1 MDEEILSCNAWNTA
15 RCGCIC
21 SSHESFLKF
30 EVLKPLAIQYKAN
43 INDLQVELRQM
54 ARMIERKRA
63 ENTLPA
69 ILMDSEL
76 PVLEF
81 HNFVTRYK
89 DAFLEL
95 YTLSKIACTI
105 PVSSSE
111 AARTFYLPQAYWN
124 SPKNNNDRRAPVRSS
139 YAIYSQGQSNEF
151 ESGHGSR

>member
-1 MDEEILSCNAWNTA
+1 
-15 RCGCIC
+15 
-21 SSHESFLKF
+21 
-30 EVLKPLAIQYKAN
+30 
-43 INDLQVELRQM
+43 
-54 ARMIERKRA
+54 MIERKRA

-89 DAFLEL
+89 DAFFEL

-111 AARTFYLPQAYWN
+111 AERTFSCLKLIKTHLRTTMAEERL
-124 SPKNNNDRRAPVRSS
+124 SDLAMLSIHKDRATNLNLDMVLDRFVQRYPNCRIAL
-139 YAIYSQGQSNEF
+139 A
-151 ESGHGSR
+151 